1 MALCKCDTGGGNTGR
16 PSCYGVFDVT
26 KQAILVEYYTPS
38 GDINGIELSTLAGGT
53 TLDQAYLD
61 ARVKDVN
68 PRTRWYP
75 TPELKNV
82 VDERA
87 EDITE
92 EFEDTSSVF
101 IQNGARTFTG
111 LIIKGDPILL
121 GNLES
126 WRCLTV
132 GVFFIDKS
140 GNLIGKQT
148 REGYL
153 DPILLQDDSF
163 SANLIKGTD
172 TTKQKDSISFVVSQL
187 ENDADLRMI
196 EGTQVTANLLGVG
209 GLVDVNAETPTNVT
223 VNGFDVQ
230 LNTPFGGVTSPIPAE
245 GMTVAD
251 FEANEISPS
260 AGAIVLS
267 SVVESATVAGLY
279 TFTFS
284 VAQTSGDLIQI
295 SNPSVSPL
303 LKSLDLNKFNVT
315 IP

>member
-16 PSCYGVFDVT
+16 PSCFGVFDVT
-26 KQAILVEYYTPS
+26 KQAVLVEYYTPS
-38 GDINGIELSTLAGGT
+38 GDINGIDLSTLAGGT
-53 TLDQAYLD
+53 TLDQAFLD
-61 ARVKDVN
+61 ARIKDLN

-75 TPELKNV
+75 TPELKNIV
-82 VDERA
+82 NERA

-101 IQNGARTFTG
+101 IQSGARSFEG
-111 LIIKGDPILL
+111 LIIKGDPVLL
-121 GNLES
+121 GNLKS

-148 REGYL
+148 RDGFL

-163 SANLIKGTD
+163 SANLIFGTD
-172 TTKQKDSISFVVSQL
+172 TTKQKNSISFIVSQL
-187 ENDADLRMI
+187 EDDADLRMI
-196 EGTQVTANLLGVG
+196 EAGQITANLLGVG
-209 GLVDVNAETPTNVT
+209 GLVDVNAGTPTNVT

-245 GMTVAD
+245 GLEVSD

-260 AGAIVLS
+260 PGAIALA
-267 SVVESATVAGLY
+267 SVVESSVTAGLY

-284 VAQTSGDLIQI
+284 VAQTSGDEIQI
-295 SNPSVSPL
+295 SNPTVGTL
-303 LKSLDLNKFNVT
+303 GKSFDLNKFTVN